1 MFPAWNCASHLFLFK
16 LAMTIN
22 VHPDGTIV
30 GLHGTT
36 NGRSC
41 SLHEVCGRLVKVDS
55 LVWFKSCYVNIN
67 SRVEAIKAVLVQCGK
82 ETCTIGFLP
91 RVVSLQPDA
100 RGTYN
105 DEFAVI
111 VYLHVDLDDN
121 KTRQEGDK
129 VLGMAC
135 FHLLKNINTADSI

>member
-1 MFPAWNCASHLFLFK
+1 
-16 LAMTIN
+16 
-22 VHPDGTIV
+22 
-30 GLHGTT
+30 
-36 NGRSC
+36 
-41 SLHEVCGRLVKVDS
+41 VKVDS
-55 LVWFKSCYVNIN
+55 LVRFKSCYVNIN
-67 SRVEAIKAVLVQCGK
+67 GRVEEAIKAVMVRCGK

-111 VYLHVDLDDN
+111 VYLHVDSDDN
-121 KTRQEGDK
+121 ETRREGDK

-135 FHLLKNINTADSI
+135 FRLLKNINTAASI